1 MPEAWSQA
9 SNGAP
14 GKGFIAA
21 IIGALASYPLT
32 ALAALAVGVIEAF
45 ASFFASN
52 YKEVVVFT
60 LIIPVLLWLSLSHG
74 HADAEDE
81 S

>member
-1 MPEAWSQA
+1 MLGGEIS
-9 SNGAP
+9 
-14 GKGFIAA
+14 IAR
-21 IIGALASYPLT
+21 LAQNI

-60 LIIPVLLWLSLSHG
+60 LIIPVLLYLSLAHG
-74 HADAEDE
+74 HADSYHLWIGERDSSE